1 MYTRKRMRSAKVQED
16 AGILP
21 SASYARE
28 SLSRSAC
35 AGCPVAR
42 ARSPGRQQRRRGVR
56 GQVFTNQPVG
66 GREGGRGGRRRWP
79 WRLSCGRSPSQSKSS
94 TTNGQRWSGS
104 RCERSRRTWN
114 KVRLTLLFLGQD
126 SPISEGSRDPEEK
139 GGVFTLYPGF
149 ACSETGGILGVLFF
163 KIPGLS
169 PTGCD
174 LDSTVFQDTPVYKPG
189 YLGKQYC
196 QDHPC
201 WWHPGEDAVLQTG
214 TKPAKPG
221 YNG

>member
-66 GREGGRGGRRRWP
+66 GREGGRRWRRGGFHVAAAHP
-79 WRLSCGRSPSQSKSS
+79 NQSRQQQ
-94 TTNGQRWSGS
+94 TDNDEAVQD
-104 RCERSRRTWN
+104 
-114 KVRLTLLFLGQD
+114 VRD
-126 SPISEGSRDPEEK
+126 R
-139 GGVFTLYPGF
+139 
-149 ACSETGGILGVLFF
+149 
-163 KIPGLS
+163 
-169 PTGCD
+169 
-174 LDSTVFQDTPVYKPG
+174 
-189 YLGKQYC
+189 
-196 QDHPC
+196 
-201 WWHPGEDAVLQTG
+201 AVHEIR
-214 TKPAKPG
+214 
-221 YNG
+221 